1 MFTYAVQAAYCHKI
15 LCVITTT
22 VQSTIVHSTSV
33 CYVVLYYA
41 VVHVFDAVFVTLQ
54 SLYGPQSA
62 KTDRRVKISKIG
74 FLAQNSS
81 LGLVDDA
88 QSENIGEKWEY
99 MP

>member
-1 MFTYAVQAAYCHKI
+1 MLHISMETGPA
-15 LCVITTT
+15 T
-22 VQSTIVHSTSV
+22 QSPVAEVEPCSTSAFWSRRPPATP
-33 CYVVLYYA
+33 CDSTATSRGA
-41 VVHVFDAVFVTLQ
+41 VVGRW
-54 SLYGPQSA
+54 SLRFWYCESA
-62 KTDRRVKISKIG
+62 FRVKIFKIV